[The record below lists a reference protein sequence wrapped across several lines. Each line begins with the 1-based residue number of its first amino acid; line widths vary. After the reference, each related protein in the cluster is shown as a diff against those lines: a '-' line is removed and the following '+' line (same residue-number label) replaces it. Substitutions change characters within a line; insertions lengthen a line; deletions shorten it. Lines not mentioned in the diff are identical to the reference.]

1 MWGWIN
7 MENTLIFALFLSF
20 HQSTVPQPT
29 FSMPVTVPVS
39 NQNAAAAAA
48 LQFSNNPSGA
58 LVTTTSFV
66 TSTLTD
72 PRLLSPQQPALQ
84 RNTVSPGL
92 PQRPASA
99 GKKRHEQNKILCFLF
114 GLTVWT
120 YARIINNLKHLL
132 IHKHPILIPAADWS
146 IQYRFSICSSKHWFG
161 FVTEGSSDARQLMS
175 FTFFENISDSFE
187 IDWRTKKTHW
197 QNLKNFFKR

>member
-1 MWGWIN
+1 MRVDKHGH
-7 MENTLIFALFLSF
+7 TLIFALFLSF

-99 GKKRHEQNKILCFLF
+99 GKKQHEQNKMLCFLC
-114 GLTVWT
+114 GLIMWT
-120 YARIINNLKHLL
+120 YNNHLKHLL
-132 IHKHPILIPAADWS
+132 IHKLPILIPAADWS
-146 IQYRFSICSSKHWFG
+146 INSVG
-161 FVTEGSSDARQLMS
+161 FQFAVLNIDWVLSVKDPLMLGNWWILL
-175 FTFFENISDSFE
+175 FFENIDSFE
-187 IDWRTKKTHW
+187 MDWRTKKTNW
-197 QNLKNFFKR
+197 QNLKTSSKDN

>member
-1 MWGWIN
+1 MFSVSTSRLVPAFPVTSTCQRVGATLHRHACGAFSPTWGCSN
-7 MENTLIFALFLSF
+7 LLLQPGMQRVTALWPLHHLALHARTCVCVCVCLFIMHKNSLSPTSSSL

-39 NQNAAAAAA
+39 NQNAAAA
-48 LQFSNNPSGA
+48 LQFSNNPGGA

-99 GKKRHEQNKILCFLF
+99 GEMMLMCVC
-114 GLTVWT
+114 GM
-120 YARIINNLKHLL
+120 LL
-132 IHKHPILIPAADWS
+132 S
-146 IQYRFSICSSKHWFG
+146 
-161 FVTEGSSDARQLMS
+161 
-175 FTFFENISDSFE
+175 
-187 IDWRTKKTHW
+187 W
-197 QNLKNFFKR
+197 QHNSQSLV

>member
-1 MWGWIN
+1 MFFTCGLVFTAASLTDHLSI
-7 MENTLIFALFLSF
+7 TVCVCVTHLSPAFFLSLP
-20 HQSTVPQPT
+20 QSTVPQPT

-48 LQFSNNPSGA
+48 LQFSNNPGGA

-99 GKKRHEQNKILCFLF
+99 GKRGGETQLDCF
-114 GLTVWT
+114 G
-120 YARIINNLKHLL
+120 
-132 IHKHPILIPAADWS
+132 
-146 IQYRFSICSSKHWFG
+146 
-161 FVTEGSSDARQLMS
+161 
-175 FTFFENISDSFE
+175 
-187 IDWRTKKTHW
+187 
-197 QNLKNFFKR
+197 

>member
-1 MWGWIN
+1 MCVCVFFTCGLVRTASRSLTDRLSIYCICVCLCVCVCVCVCVCGC
-7 MENTLIFALFLSF
+7 THLSPAFFLSL

-48 LQFSNNPSGA
+48 LQFSNNPGGA

-99 GKKRHEQNKILCFLF
+99 GKRHSWTAVVETLSVQLHSMFVLVQINILWHFHRNKSP
-114 GLTVWT
+114 V
-120 YARIINNLKHLL
+120 
-132 IHKHPILIPAADWS
+132 
-146 IQYRFSICSSKHWFG
+146 
-161 FVTEGSSDARQLMS
+161 
-175 FTFFENISDSFE
+175 
-187 IDWRTKKTHW
+187 
-197 QNLKNFFKR
+197 

>member
-1 MWGWIN
+1 MRVDKHGH
-7 MENTLIFALFLSF
+7 TLIFALFLSF

-99 GKKRHEQNKILCFLF
+99 GKKQHEQNKMLCFLC
-114 GLTVWT
+114 GLIMWT
-120 YARIINNLKHLL
+120 YNNHLKHLL

-146 IQYRFSICSSKHWFG
+146 IHSVGFQFSVLNIDLVLSVK
-161 FVTEGSSDARQLMS
+161 DPLMLGNWWVLL
-175 FTFFENISDSFE
+175 FFENIDSFE
-187 IDWRTKKTHW
+187 MDWRTKKTNW
-197 QNLKNFFKR
+197 QNLKSSSKDN